1 MEENNNCTQ
10 FYSWIKDRQKSKK
23 SVWKRENKGE
33 EEDEEEDEEEL
44 AAATAKES
52 VEENE

>member
-23 SVWKRENKGE
+23 SVWKRENKRE
-33 EEDEEEDEEEL
+33 EEDEEEP